1 MRFIV
6 TVMST
11 PDTEETFEGSP
22 ELFEQM
28 AAFNQRLVDAGVMLT
43 GEGLHPSRNGARVLF
58 DADKRSVV
66 DGPFTESKELI
77 AGYWILQCK
86 DLEECV
92 AWVKQTPNPMGTK
105 SEIQIRQIM
114 SPEDFAGVAPDAV
127 LEHEERMRDQLEKQQ
142 QG

>member
-1 MRFIV
+1 MRFMV

-11 PDTEETFEGSP
+11 PDTEESFEAPP
-22 ELFEQM
+22 ELYEEM
-28 AAFNQRLVDAGVMLT
+28 GRFNQRLIDAGVMLS

-58 DADKRSVV
+58 DADRRTVV
-66 DGPFTESKELI
+66 DGPFTESKELV

-114 SPEDFAGVAPDAV
+114 SPEDFADLAPAEV
-127 LEHEERMRDQLEKQQ
+127 LEHEERMREQLAEQQ
-142 QG
+142 KA